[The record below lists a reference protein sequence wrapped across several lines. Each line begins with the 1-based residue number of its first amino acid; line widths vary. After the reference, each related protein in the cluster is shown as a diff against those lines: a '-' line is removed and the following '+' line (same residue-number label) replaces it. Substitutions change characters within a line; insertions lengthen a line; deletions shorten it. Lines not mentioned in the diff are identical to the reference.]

1 MTELK
6 LNNGVAI
13 PQLGFGVFR
22 AADGAETENAV
33 RWALEAGY
41 RHIDTAKIYGNE
53 ASVGRAMRA
62 SGLKREE
69 IFLTT
74 KLWTTDVREGRTR
87 AAFEESLDQLG
98 TDYVDL
104 YLIHWPAEG
113 FAQAW
118 AEMEKLYGEGKIRAI
133 GVSNFHQHH
142 LEELAKTATVKPAVN
157 QIESHPY
164 LTNQPLIDY
173 CRGQGIDVEVWS
185 PLGGSLGKADILHD
199 ATILALAQ
207 KYGKSAAQIAL
218 RWHLQRGVIV
228 MPKSVHRERIAAN
241 LDIFDFALSEE
252 DMAAVSA
259 LNRDLRVGS
268 HPDHFT
274 F

>member
-6 LNNGVAI
+6 LNNGVSI

-22 AADGAETENAV
+22 AADGDETENAV
-33 RWALEAGY
+33 RWALEAGC

-62 SGLKREE
+62 SGVRREE

-87 AAFEESLDQLG
+87 AAFEESLAALG

-113 FAQAW
+113 FIQAW
-118 AEMEKLYGEGKIRAI
+118 AEMEALYREGRIRAI
-133 GVSNFHQHH
+133 GVSNFHRQH
-142 LEELAKTATVKPAVN
+142 LEALARAADVRPAVN

-164 LTNQPLIDY
+164 LTNQPLIDS
-173 CRGQGIDVEVWS
+173 CIAQGIAVEAWS
-185 PLGGSLGKADILHD
+185 PLGGSLKKADILHD
-199 ATILALAQ
+199 PTILALAQ
-207 KYGKSAAQIAL
+207 KYGRSAAQITL

-228 MPKSVHRERIAAN
+228 IPKSVHRERIASN
-241 LDIFDFALSEE
+241 LAVFDFALCEE
-252 DMAAVSA
+252 DMAAISA
-259 LNRDLRVGS
+259 LNRNLRVGS
-268 HPDHFT
+268 DPDCFT

>member
-1 MTELK
+1 MNLQ
-6 LNNGVAI
+6 LNNGISI

-22 AADGAETENAV
+22 AADGAETESAV

-53 ASVGRAMRA
+53 ASVGRAIRA
-62 SGLKREE
+62 SGLPREE

-74 KLWTTDVREGRTR
+74 KLWTEDVRAGRTR
-87 AAFEESLDQLG
+87 EAFEESLAALG

-104 YLIHWPAEG
+104 YLIHWPAKG
-113 FAQAW
+113 FAAAW
-118 AEMEKLYGEGKIRAI
+118 AEMEKLYAEGRVRAI

-142 LEELAKTATVKPAVN
+142 LDELAQTAKVKPAVD

-164 LTNQPLIDY
+164 LTNQPLIDD
-173 CRGQGIDVEVWS
+173 CRARGIDVEVWS
-185 PLGGSLGKADILHD
+185 PLGGSLGKANILQD
-199 ATILALAQ
+199 ETILALAQ
-207 KYGKSAAQIAL
+207 KYGKSPAQIAI
-218 RWHLQRGVIV
+218 RWHLQRGVVV
-228 MPKSVHRERIAAN
+228 MPKSVHQERIAAN
-241 LDIFDFALSEE
+241 FNVFDFALSGE
-252 DMAAVSA
+252 DMAAISA

-268 HPDHFT
+268 DPDNFA

>member
-1 MTELK
+1 MQNIQLS
-6 LNNGVAI
+6 NGIGI

-22 AADGAETENAV
+22 AQDGAETENAV

-41 RHIDTAKIYGNE
+41 RHIDTASFYRNE
-53 ASVGRAMRA
+53 ASVGRAVKA
-62 SGLKREE
+62 SGLPREE

-74 KLWTTDVREGRTR
+74 KLWTTDVRAGRTR
-87 AAFEESLDQLG
+87 EAFEESLRALD

-118 AEMEKLYGEGKIRAI
+118 AEMEALYREGRIRAI

-142 LEELAKTATVKPAVN
+142 LEELARTATIRPMVN

-164 LTNQPLIDY
+164 LSNQPLIDD
-173 CRGQGIDVEVWS
+173 CRNQGIAVEVWS
-185 PLGGSLGKADILHD
+185 PLGGSLHKANVLEDE
-199 ATILALAQ
+199 TLAALGR
-207 KYGKSAAQIAL
+207 KYGKSPAQIAI

-241 LDIFDFALSEE
+241 RDVFDFALSAE
-252 DMAAVSA
+252 DMAAISA

>member
-6 LNNGVAI
+6 LNNGVSI

-33 RWALEAGY
+33 RWALEAGC
-41 RHIDTAKIYGNE
+41 RHIDTARIYGNE
-53 ASVGRAMRA
+53 ASVGRAVRA
-62 SGLKREE
+62 SGVKREE

-74 KLWTTDVREGRTR
+74 KLWTKDVRAGRTR
-87 AAFEESLDQLG
+87 EAFEESLTALG

-113 FAQAW
+113 FAEAW
-118 AEMEKLYGEGKIRAI
+118 AEMEKLYAEGRVRAI

-142 LEELAKTATVKPAVN
+142 LEELARTAKVKPAVD

-164 LTNQPLIDY
+164 LSNQPLIDF
-173 CRGQGIDVEVWS
+173 CRGQGMDVEVWS
-185 PLGGSLGKADILHD
+185 PLGGSLGKANILKD
-199 ATILALAQ
+199 ETILALAQ
-207 KYGKSAAQIAL
+207 KYGKSPAQVTI

-228 MPKSVHRERIAAN
+228 MPKSTHRERIAAN
-241 LDIFDFALSEE
+241 LDVFDFALSEE

-259 LNRDLRVGS
+259 LDRGLRTGS
-268 HPDHFT
+268 DPDNFT